1 VPNSEP
7 LIVALGGLWYTPTG
21 FYRVGAA
28 IRLDPVTLTVTA
40 RTKIYASALL
50 AVGRNL
56 YVSEYGGIHPRPGR
70 PPRRGEGMVTR
81 SKP

>member
-1 VPNSEP
+1 VPDSEP

-56 YVSEYGGIHPRPGR
+56 YVSEYGGIIRVQVASEMR
-70 PPRRGEGMVTR
+70 
-81 SKP
+81 

>member
-1 VPNSEP
+1 MPTF
-7 LIVALGGLWYTPTG
+7 LYFVALGGLWYTPTG

-56 YVSEYGGIHPRPGR
+56 YVSEYGGIIRVRVAPEAR
-70 PPRRGEGMVTR
+70 
-81 SKP
+81 